1 MASKYKVSP
10 KSERTWNGIVFDS
23 KSEMIRYIDL
33 VNLQKAGV
41 IKDLQLQPQFPVYI
55 AGDLF
60 CKYTADFQYF
70 NNDVQQWITEDVK
83 SQGTL
88 METAFKLR
96 CKAAEL
102 YHGIKVT
109 LVVNGK
115 ALTPRKR
122 GRKIKK

>member
-1 MASKYKVSP
+1 MVSKYKVSA
-10 KSERTWNGIVFDS
+10 KADRTWDGIIFDS
-23 KSEMIRYIDL
+23 KAEMMRYIDL
-33 VNLQKAGV
+33 VNLQKGGV
-41 IKDLQLQPQFPVYI
+41 IKDLQLQPEFKVYI
-55 AGDLF
+55 ADMLF
-60 CKYTADFQYF
+60 CTYTADFQYF
-70 NNDVQQWITEDVK
+70 NNDVMQWITEDVK

-109 LVVNGK
+109 IVVNGK
-115 ALTPRKR
+115 ALTPKKR

>member
-1 MASKYKVSP
+1 MASKFKVSP
-10 KSERTWNGIVFDS
+10 KADRTWNGIVFDS

-33 VNLQKAGV
+33 VRLQKAGV
-41 IKDLQLQPQFPVYI
+41 IKDLQIQPQFKVYI
-55 AGDLF
+55 ADSLF
-60 CKYTADFQYF
+60 CTYTADFQYF
-70 NNDVQQWITEDVK
+70 NNDVMQWITEDVK

-109 LVVNGK
+109 IVVNGK
-115 ALTPRKR
+115 ALTPKKR